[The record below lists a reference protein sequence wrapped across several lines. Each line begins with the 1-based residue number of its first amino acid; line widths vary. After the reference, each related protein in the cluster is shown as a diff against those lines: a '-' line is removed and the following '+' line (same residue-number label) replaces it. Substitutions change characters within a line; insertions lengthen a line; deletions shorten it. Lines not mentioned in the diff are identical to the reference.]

1 VKIVQVENITA
12 VKPEEEAETEFIFSS
27 RECDQE
33 RNLSGGKLDKNE
45 GGIRLNQEKEKVKVQ
60 ISLDQVHRR
69 PNQKSYTRNIIFK

>member
-1 VKIVQVENITA
+1 VKIVQVENITV

-45 GGIRLNQEKEKVKVQ
+45 GEF
-60 ISLDQVHRR
+60 D
-69 PNQKSYTRNIIFK
+69 